1 MSSHDEPKIVT
12 RVERRDGR
20 LHSIEEVRDNAGGLV
35 SQVAK
40 PLQVELHGNDIA
52 QLVAGACALAIPVAF
67 TEEVWVLGSEL
78 PSGHILLTTVA
89 SVLALAFFVRSLF
102 YPGKDL
108 HEYRFEFVKRV
119 VASYLT
125 TLAVAMVLLILID
138 KGPFDDLA
146 LALRRAV
153 LIAFPAS
160 FAATAVDYIK

>member
-1 MSSHDEPKIVT
+1 MSGDEERQITT

-20 LHSIEEVRDNAGGLV
+20 LHSIQEVRDNAGRLL
-35 SQVAK
+35 SQLAE

-52 QLVAGACALAIPVAF
+52 QLVAGACALAIPIAF
-67 TEEVWVLGSEL
+67 TEEVWVLGSTL
-78 PSGHILLTTVA
+78 PSGRILLIAVT

-102 YPGKDL
+102 YPGKNL
-108 HEYRFEFVKRV
+108 YEYRFEFVKRV
-119 VASYLT
+119 LASYLT
-125 TLAVAMVLLILID
+125 TLAVAMILLILID
-138 KGPFDDLA
+138 KGPFDDLQ

>member
-1 MSSHDEPKIVT
+1 MSGNDERQIAT
-12 RVERRDGR
+12 RVERRNGR
-20 LHSIEEVRDNAGGLV
+20 LHSIQEVRDSAGKLL

-40 PLQVELHGNDIA
+40 PLQVEFHGDDIA

-67 TEEVWVLGSEL
+67 TEEVWTLGSTL
-78 PSGHILLTTVA
+78 SSGRIVLVALATVL
-89 SVLALAFFVRSLF
+89 SLAFFVRSLF
-102 YPGKDL
+102 YPGKNL

-119 VASYLT
+119 IASYLT
-125 TLAVAMVLLILID
+125 TLAVAMLLLILID

-146 LALRRAV
+146 LGLKRAV

>member
-1 MSSHDEPKIVT
+1 MNSDDEQRIAT
-12 RVERRDGR
+12 RVERRNGR
-20 LHSIEEVRDNAGGLV
+20 LHSIQEVRDSAGELL

-52 QLVAGACALAIPVAF
+52 QLIAGASALAIPIAF
-67 TEEVWVLGSEL
+67 TEEVWALGSTL
-78 PSGHILLTTVA
+78 SRGRILLIALT
-89 SVLALAFFVRSLF
+89 SVLTLAFFVRSLF
-102 YPGKDL
+102 YPGKHLRD
-108 HEYRFEFVKRV
+108 YRLEFIKRV

-125 TLAVAMVLLILID
+125 TLAVAMLLLILID

>member
-1 MSSHDEPKIVT
+1 MSGDGQRQIAT
-12 RVERRDGR
+12 RIERRNGR
-20 LHSIEEVRDNAGGLV
+20 LHSIHEVRDSAEGLL
-35 SQVAK
+35 SQLAE

-52 QLVAGACALAIPVAF
+52 QLVAGACALAIPVAY
-67 TEEVWVLGSEL
+67 TEEVWGLGSTLSSER
-78 PSGHILLTTVA
+78 ILLVALA
-89 SVLALAFFVRSLF
+89 SVVSLSFFVRSLF
-102 YPGKDL
+102 YPGRDL

-119 VASYLT
+119 LASYLT
-125 TLAVAMVLLILID
+125 TLTVAMLLLILID